1 MRINNMMVSRMKIIT
16 TRMKT
21 TTAARAIEEEDPEVA
36 IEEENEAIRIIN
48 QLAQAAVL
56 PVSAA
61 V

>member
-1 MRINNMMVSRMKIIT
+1 MRINNMMVSQIKIIT
-16 TRMKT
+16 TRIKT
-21 TTAARAIEEEDPEVA
+21 TTTARAIEEEDPEVA
-36 IEEENEAIRIIN
+36 IKEENKAIRIIN